1 MRAMLKSGALVL
13 LFLIT
18 SACNTGLDRLRFEAD
33 IRDWQ
38 LANACASGWFS
49 SKQFTPEQEQLVN
62 VALQDW
68 ATRLA
73 ADAQLLGVDMPKELG
88 R

>member
-49 SKQFTPEQEQLVN
+49 SKQ
-62 VALQDW
+62 
-68 ATRLA
+68 
-73 ADAQLLGVDMPKELG
+73 
-88 R
+88 